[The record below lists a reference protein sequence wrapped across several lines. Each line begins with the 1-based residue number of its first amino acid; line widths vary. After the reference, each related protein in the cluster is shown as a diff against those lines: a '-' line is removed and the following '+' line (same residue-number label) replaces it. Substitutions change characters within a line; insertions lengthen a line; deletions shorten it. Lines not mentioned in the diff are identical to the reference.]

1 MIKAERSCSTGQ
13 HLLTHMKRS
22 NNMIC
27 CQVVGDTPR
36 SIGLIDALEQER
48 HWHSHIFVAR
58 SNFLSQSS
66 FHHSVVHLTIFF
78 LFLIMMQ
85 EILEGS
91 QRTAETQ
98 ILSRCVKWRQLN
110 LVPPNLT
117 FQYSSI
123 LGGSTRVDIIIY
135 PRGSD
140 KLSKNMWI

>member
-66 FHHSVVHLTIFF
+66 FHHSVVHLTNFFF
-78 LFLIMMQ
+78 LPNNDARNIRRKPTDCRDTDFVKMCEMA
-85 EILEGS
+85 
-91 QRTAETQ
+91 TTQ
-98 ILSRCVKWRQLN
+98 FSPSK
-110 LVPPNLT
+110 
-117 FQYSSI
+117 FDFSI
-123 LGGSTRVDIIIY
+123 FIHI
-135 PRGSD
+135 RGEY
-140 KLSKNMWI
+140 